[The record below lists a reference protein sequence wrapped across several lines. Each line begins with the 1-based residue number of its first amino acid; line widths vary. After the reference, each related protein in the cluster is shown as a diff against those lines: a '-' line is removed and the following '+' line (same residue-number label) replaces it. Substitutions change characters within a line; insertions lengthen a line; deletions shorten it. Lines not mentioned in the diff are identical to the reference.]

1 MFFKLK
7 NNSSQHLL
15 ILEQMNIEI
24 TLPDESIRKYNNPVT
39 GEAIAFDIG
48 PKLGKDAIAIEINK
62 QLFDTS
68 YEITENASI
77 NILTSKDIVSLS
89 ILRHSTAHLLAQAV
103 LNLYPDT
110 QYGVGPDIE
119 DGFYY
124 DFLFEQTISDDDLPK
139 IEKEMTRLTGEKQPF
154 SKSFMDKSKAL
165 NLFKNQEFKK
175 ELINTADST
184 EGVDDNHVSV
194 YSNKDFID
202 LCRGPHVPNTG
213 YIKHF
218 KLTRIGG
225 AYWRGDENNP
235 QLQRIYGTSW
245 FTKDDLQQYLSRR
258 VEAEKRDHRKIG
270 KELELFTSADELGP
284 GQFLWKPNGALL
296 RNTIETY
303 SKKAHI
309 QNGYDLVNTPHI
321 GRSIL
326 WETSGH
332 LEHYEE
338 GMYPPLQS
346 KDNDDTYYL
355 KPMNCPFHIL
365 IYKSELRSYKELP
378 VRLFE
383 LGSVYRFEKTGVLHG
398 LLRAR
403 GFTQDD
409 AHIFCT
415 FDQIDQEINNLL
427 RFSIALLKSFG
438 FEDIEADLS
447 TKPKKAIGEDKD
459 WKIATESLENA
470 LNEEGINFITAE
482 GEGAF
487 YGPKIDLHVK
497 DAIGR
502 RWQLSTIQ
510 IDFAQP
516 NNFGLEYVTSKN
528 SKDRPV
534 MVHRALLGSIERFTG
549 ILIEHYSGEFPGWLA
564 PTQLKILTIG
574 DVHDYVQSIV
584 EKLPNV
590 RLEIDNRNV
599 RLGEKI
605 HDAKKRKIPLSLIIG
620 EKDLAA
626 NTGSL
631 NILNSESINNET
643 IAQLVKEINKQ
654 VKEPRFEF

>member
-1 MFFKLK
+1 
-7 NNSSQHLL
+7 
-15 ILEQMNIEI
+15 MNIEI
-24 TLPDESIRKYNNPVT
+24 TLPDESVRTYEKAIT
-39 GEAIAFDIG
+39 GEEIAFDIG
-48 PKLGKDAIAIEINK
+48 PKLGKDAVAIEINRK
-62 QLFDTS
+62 LYDTS
-68 YEITENASI
+68 YVITENASI
-77 NILTSKDIVSLS
+77 KILTKKDIQSLS
-89 ILRHSTAHLLAQAV
+89 ILRHSSAHLLAQAV
-103 LNLYPDT
+103 LNLYPGT
-110 QYGVGPDIE
+110 LYGVGPDIE

-124 DFLFEQTISDDDLPK
+124 DFLFKENISDADLPK
-139 IEKEMTRLTGEKQPF
+139 IEKEMLKL
-154 SKSFMDKSKAL
+154 SKANQL
-165 NLFKNQEFKK
+165 FVKSIQKKPDAMDLFKNQQFKM
-175 ELINTADST
+175 ELIDSADES
-184 EGVDDNHVSV
+184 EGVEDSEVSL
-194 YSNKDFID
+194 YSNNEFID

-213 YIKHF
+213 FIKHF
-218 KLTRIGG
+218 KLTRLGG
-225 AYWRGDENNP
+225 AYWRGDENNS

-245 FTKDDLQQYLSRR
+245 FNKEDLEQYLTRR
-258 VEAEKRDHRKIG
+258 VEAEKRDHRKLG
-270 KELELFTSADELGP
+270 KQLELFTTADELGP

-296 RNTIETY
+296 RNTIENY

-309 QNGYDLVNTPHI
+309 NNGYDFVNTPHI
-321 GRSIL
+321 GRSVL

-346 KDNDDTYYL
+346 KDNDDKYYL

-365 IYKSELRSYKELP
+365 IYKSELRSFKELP
-378 VRLFE
+378 IRLFE

-415 FDQIDQEINNLL
+415 FDQINTEVNNLL

-438 FEDIEADLS
+438 FKNIEADLS
-447 TKPKKAIGEDKD
+447 TKPNKAIGNDED
-459 WKIATESLENA
+459 WNIATKSLEVA
-470 LNEEGINFITAE
+470 LEDEGIDFVTAE

-516 NNFGLEYVTSKN
+516 DNFDLEYVSTKN

-534 MVHRALLGSIERFTG
+534 MIHRALLGSIERFTG
-549 ILIEHYSGEFPGWLA
+549 ILIEHYAGEFPSWLA

-574 DVHDYVQSIV
+574 DVSDYVKNITA
-584 EKLPNV
+584 KLSGV
-590 RLEIDNRNV
+590 RFEIDDRNI

-605 HDAKKRKIPLSLIIG
+605 HDAKKHNIPLTLIIG
-620 EKDLAA
+620 EKDLSN

-631 NILNSESINNET
+631 NILNSENKNNLD
-643 IAQLVKEINKQ
+643 IASLVDFIIDD
-654 VKEPRFEF
+654 VTEPEFEF

>member
-1 MFFKLK
+1 
-7 NNSSQHLL
+7 
-15 ILEQMNIEI
+15 MNIEI
-24 TLPDESIRKYNNPVT
+24 TLPDKSIRKYNNPIT
-39 GEAIAFDIG
+39 GEAIALDIG
-48 PKLGKDAIAIEINK
+48 PKLGKDAIGIEINK

-68 YEITENASI
+68 YEITENVSI
-77 NILTSKDIVSLS
+77 NILTSQDRVSLS

-103 LNLYPDT
+103 LNLFPGT

-124 DFLFEQTISDDDLPK
+124 DFLFEQTISDEDLPK
-139 IEKEMTRLTGEKQPF
+139 IEKEMKRLAAEKQSF
-154 SKSFMDKSKAL
+154 TKSFIDKSQAL
-165 NLFKNQEFKK
+165 NIFKNQKFKM
-175 ELINTADST
+175 ELINTADAT
-184 EGVDDNHVSV
+184 EGVDSDQVSV
-194 YSNKDFID
+194 YSNNDFLD
-202 LCRGPHVPNTG
+202 LCRGPHVPHTG
-213 YIKHF
+213 FIKHF
-218 KLTRIGG
+218 KLTRLGG
-225 AYWRGDENNP
+225 AYWRGDEDNP

-245 FTKDDLQQYLSRR
+245 FTDDDLQQYLTRR
-258 VEAEKRDHRKIG
+258 IEAEKRDHRKIG
-270 KELELFTSADELGP
+270 KELELFTTADELGP

-296 RNTIETY
+296 RNTIENY

-309 QNGYDLVNTPHI
+309 QNGYEFVNTPHI

-346 KDNDDTYYL
+346 KDNDDKYYL

-415 FDQIDQEINNLL
+415 FEQINQEINNLL
-427 RFSIALLKSFG
+427 RFSISLLKSFG
-438 FEDIEADLS
+438 FDDIEADLS

-459 WKIATESLENA
+459 WDIATESLENA

-516 NNFGLEYVTSKN
+516 NNFKLEYVTNKN
-528 SKDRPV
+528 NKDRPV

-574 DVHDYVQSIV
+574 DVEDYVQTIV

-590 RLEIDNRNV
+590 RLEVDNRNI

-605 HDAKKRKIPLSLIIG
+605 HDAKKRKIPLSLIVG
-620 EKDLAA
+620 EKDLSE

-631 NILNSESINNET
+631 NILNSESINNKK
-643 IAQLVKEINKQ
+643 ISHLLKEINKQ

>member
-1 MFFKLK
+1 
-7 NNSSQHLL
+7 
-15 ILEQMNIEI
+15 MNIEI
-24 TLPDESIRKYNNPVT
+24 TLPDESVRTYEKAIT
-39 GEAIAFDIG
+39 GEEIAFDIG
-48 PKLGKDAIAIEINK
+48 PKLGKDAVAIEINRK
-62 QLFDTS
+62 LYDTS
-68 YEITENASI
+68 YVITENASI
-77 NILTSKDIVSLS
+77 KILTIKDIQSLS
-89 ILRHSTAHLLAQAV
+89 ILRHSSAHLLAQAV
-103 LNLYPDT
+103 LNLYPGT
-110 QYGVGPDIE
+110 LYGVGPDIE

-124 DFLFEQTISDDDLPK
+124 DFLFKENISDADLPK
-139 IEKEMTRLTGEKQPF
+139 IEKEMLKL
-154 SKSFMDKSKAL
+154 SKANQL
-165 NLFKNQEFKK
+165 FVKSIQKKPDAMDLFKNQQFKM
-175 ELINTADST
+175 ELIDSADES
-184 EGVDDNHVSV
+184 EGVEDSEVSL
-194 YSNKDFID
+194 YSNNEFID

-213 YIKHF
+213 FIKHF
-218 KLTRIGG
+218 KLTRLGG
-225 AYWRGDENNP
+225 AYWRGDENNS

-245 FTKDDLQQYLSRR
+245 FNKEDLEQYLTRR
-258 VEAEKRDHRKIG
+258 VEAEKRDHRKLG
-270 KELELFTSADELGP
+270 KQLELFTTADELGP

-296 RNTIETY
+296 RNTIENY

-309 QNGYDLVNTPHI
+309 NNGYDFVNTPHI
-321 GRSIL
+321 GRSVL

-346 KDNDDTYYL
+346 KDNDDKYYL

-378 VRLFE
+378 IRLFE

-415 FDQIDQEINNLL
+415 FDQINTEVNNLL

-438 FEDIEADLS
+438 FKNIEADLS
-447 TKPKKAIGEDKD
+447 TKPNKAIGKDED
-459 WKIATESLENA
+459 WNIATRSLEVA
-470 LNEEGINFITAE
+470 LEDEGIDFVTAE

-516 NNFGLEYVTSKN
+516 DNFDLEYVSTKN

-534 MVHRALLGSIERFTG
+534 MIHRALLGSIERFTG
-549 ILIEHYSGEFPGWLA
+549 ILIEHYAGEFPSWLA

-574 DVHDYVQSIV
+574 DVSDYVKNITA
-584 EKLPNV
+584 KLSGV
-590 RLEIDNRNV
+590 RFEIDDRNI

-605 HDAKKRKIPLSLIIG
+605 HDAKKQNIPLTLIIG
-620 EKDLAA
+620 EKDLSN

-631 NILNSESINNET
+631 NILNSESKNNLD
-643 IAQLVKEINKQ
+643 IASLVDFIIDD
-654 VKEPRFEF
+654 VTEPEFEF

>member
-24 TLPDESIRKYNNPVT
+24 TLPDKSIRKYNNPVT

-202 LCRGPHVPNTG
+202 LCRGPHLPNTG

-309 QNGYDLVNTPHI
+309 QNGYDFVNTPHI

>member
-1 MFFKLK
+1 
-7 NNSSQHLL
+7 
-15 ILEQMNIEI
+15 MNIEI
-24 TLPDESIRKYNNPVT
+24 TLPDESVRTYEKAIT
-39 GEAIAFDIG
+39 GEEIAFDIG
-48 PKLGKDAIAIEINK
+48 PKLGKDAVAIEINRK
-62 QLFDTS
+62 LYDTS
-68 YEITENASI
+68 YVITENASI
-77 NILTSKDIVSLS
+77 KILTKKDIQSLS
-89 ILRHSTAHLLAQAV
+89 ILRHSSAHLLAQAV
-103 LNLYPDT
+103 LNLYPGT
-110 QYGVGPDIE
+110 LYGVGPDIE

-124 DFLFEQTISDDDLPK
+124 DFLFKENISDADLPK
-139 IEKEMTRLTGEKQPF
+139 IEKEMLKL
-154 SKSFMDKSKAL
+154 SKANQL
-165 NLFKNQEFKK
+165 FVKSIQKKPDAMDLFKNQQFKM
-175 ELINTADST
+175 ELIDSADES
-184 EGVDDNHVSV
+184 EGVEDSEVSL
-194 YSNKDFID
+194 YSNNEFID

-213 YIKHF
+213 FIKHF
-218 KLTRIGG
+218 KLTRLGG
-225 AYWRGDENNP
+225 AYWRGDENNS

-245 FTKDDLQQYLSRR
+245 FNKEDLEQYLTRR
-258 VEAEKRDHRKIG
+258 VEAEKRDHRKLG
-270 KELELFTSADELGP
+270 KQLELFTTADELGP

-296 RNTIETY
+296 RNTIENY

-309 QNGYDLVNTPHI
+309 NNGYDFVNTPHI
-321 GRSIL
+321 GRSVL

-346 KDNDDTYYL
+346 KDNDDKYYL

-378 VRLFE
+378 IRLFE

-415 FDQIDQEINNLL
+415 FDQINSEVNNLL

-438 FEDIEADLS
+438 FKNIEADLS
-447 TKPKKAIGEDKD
+447 TKPKKAIGNDED
-459 WKIATESLENA
+459 WNIATRSLEVA
-470 LNEEGINFITAE
+470 LEDEGIDFVTAE

-516 NNFGLEYVTSKN
+516 DNFDLEYVSTKN

-534 MVHRALLGSIERFTG
+534 MIHRALLGSIERFTG
-549 ILIEHYSGEFPGWLA
+549 ILIEHYAGEFPSWLA

-574 DVHDYVQSIV
+574 DVSDYVKNITA
-584 EKLPNV
+584 KLSGV
-590 RLEIDNRNV
+590 RFEIDDRNI

-605 HDAKKRKIPLSLIIG
+605 HDAKKQNIPLTLIIG
-620 EKDLAA
+620 EKDLSN

-631 NILNSESINNET
+631 NILNSESKNNLD
-643 IAQLVKEINKQ
+643 IASLVDFIIDD
-654 VKEPRFEF
+654 VTEPEFEF

>member
-1 MFFKLK
+1 
-7 NNSSQHLL
+7 
-15 ILEQMNIEI
+15 MNIEI
-24 TLPDESIRKYNNPVT
+24 TLPDKSIRKYNNPIT
-39 GEAIAFDIG
+39 GEDIALDIG
-48 PKLGKDAIAIEINK
+48 PKLGKDAIGIEINK

-68 YEITENASI
+68 YEITENVSI
-77 NILTSKDIVSLS
+77 NILTSQDRVSLS

-103 LNLYPDT
+103 LNLFPGT

-124 DFLFEQTISDDDLPK
+124 DFLFEQTISDEDLPK
-139 IEKEMTRLTGEKQPF
+139 IEKEMKRLAAEKQSF
-154 SKSFMDKSKAL
+154 TKSFIDKSQAL
-165 NLFKNQEFKK
+165 NIFKNQKFKM
-175 ELINTADST
+175 ELINTADAT
-184 EGVDDNHVSV
+184 EGVDAEQVSV
-194 YSNKDFID
+194 YSNNDFLD
-202 LCRGPHVPNTG
+202 LCRGPHVPHTG
-213 YIKHF
+213 FIKHF
-218 KLTRIGG
+218 KLTRLGG
-225 AYWRGDENNP
+225 AYWRGDEDNP

-245 FTKDDLQQYLSRR
+245 FTDDDLQQYLTRR
-258 VEAEKRDHRKIG
+258 IEAEKRDHRKIG
-270 KELELFTSADELGP
+270 KELELFTTADELGP

-296 RNTIETY
+296 RNTIENY

-309 QNGYDLVNTPHI
+309 QNGYEFVNTPHI

-346 KDNDDTYYL
+346 KDNDDKYYL

-415 FDQIDQEINNLL
+415 FEQINQEINNLL
-427 RFSIALLKSFG
+427 RFSISLLKSFG
-438 FEDIEADLS
+438 FDDIEADLS

-459 WKIATESLENA
+459 WDIATESLENA

-516 NNFGLEYVTSKN
+516 NNFKLEYVTNKN
-528 SKDRPV
+528 NKDRPV

-574 DVHDYVQSIV
+574 DVEDYVQTIV

-590 RLEIDNRNV
+590 RLEVDNRNI

-605 HDAKKRKIPLSLIIG
+605 HDAKKRKIPLSLIVG
-620 EKDLAA
+620 EKDLSE

-631 NILNSESINNET
+631 NILNSESINNKK
-643 IAQLVKEINKQ
+643 ISHLLKEINKQ

>member
-1 MFFKLK
+1 
-7 NNSSQHLL
+7 
-15 ILEQMNIEI
+15 MNIEI
-24 TLPDESIRKYNNPVT
+24 TLPDESVRTYEKAIT
-39 GEAIAFDIG
+39 GEEIAFDIG
-48 PKLGKDAIAIEINK
+48 PKLGKDAVAIEINK
-62 QLFDTS
+62 KLHDTS
-68 YEITENASI
+68 YVITENASI
-77 NILTSKDIVSLS
+77 KILTKKDIQSLS
-89 ILRHSTAHLLAQAV
+89 ILRHSSAHLLAQAV
-103 LNLYPDT
+103 LNLYPGT
-110 QYGVGPDIE
+110 LYGVGPDIE

-124 DFLFEQTISDDDLPK
+124 DFLFKENISDADLPK
-139 IEKEMTRLTGEKQPF
+139 IEKEMLKL
-154 SKSFMDKSKAL
+154 SKANQL
-165 NLFKNQEFKK
+165 FVKSIQKKPDAMDLFKNQQFKM
-175 ELINTADST
+175 ELIDSADES
-184 EGVDDNHVSV
+184 EGVEDSEVSL
-194 YSNKDFID
+194 YSNNEFID

-213 YIKHF
+213 FIKHF
-218 KLTRIGG
+218 KLTRLGG
-225 AYWRGDENNP
+225 AYWRGDENNS

-245 FTKDDLQQYLSRR
+245 FNKEDLEQYLTRR
-258 VEAEKRDHRKIG
+258 VEAEKRDHRKLG
-270 KELELFTSADELGP
+270 KQLELFTTADELGP

-296 RNTIETY
+296 RNTIENY

-309 QNGYDLVNTPHI
+309 NNGYDFVNTPHI
-321 GRSIL
+321 GRSVL

-346 KDNDDTYYL
+346 KDNDDKYYL

-378 VRLFE
+378 IRLFE

-415 FDQIDQEINNLL
+415 FDQINTEVNNLL

-438 FEDIEADLS
+438 FKNIEADLS
-447 TKPKKAIGEDKD
+447 TKPNKAIGKDED
-459 WKIATESLENA
+459 WNIATRSLEVA
-470 LNEEGINFITAE
+470 LEDEGIDFVTAE

-516 NNFGLEYVTSKN
+516 DNFDLEYVSTKN

-534 MVHRALLGSIERFTG
+534 MIHRALLGSIERFTG
-549 ILIEHYSGEFPGWLA
+549 ILIEHYAGEFPSWLA

-574 DVHDYVQSIV
+574 DVSDYVKNITA
-584 EKLPNV
+584 KLSGV
-590 RLEIDNRNV
+590 RFEIDDRNI

-605 HDAKKRKIPLSLIIG
+605 HDAKKHNIPLTLIIG
-620 EKDLAA
+620 EKDLSN

-631 NILNSESINNET
+631 NILNSESKNNLD
-643 IAQLVKEINKQ
+643 IDSLVDFIIDD
-654 VKEPRFEF
+654 VTEPEFEF

>member
-1 MFFKLK
+1 
-7 NNSSQHLL
+7 
-15 ILEQMNIEI
+15 MNIEI
-24 TLPDESIRKYNNPVT
+24 TLPDESVRTYEKAIT
-39 GEAIAFDIG
+39 GEEIAFDIG
-48 PKLGKDAIAIEINK
+48 PKLGKDAVAIEINRK
-62 QLFDTS
+62 LYDTS
-68 YEITENASI
+68 YVITENASI
-77 NILTSKDIVSLS
+77 KILTIKDIQSLS
-89 ILRHSTAHLLAQAV
+89 ILRHSSAHLLAQAV
-103 LNLYPDT
+103 LNLYPGT
-110 QYGVGPDIE
+110 LYGVGPDIE

-124 DFLFEQTISDDDLPK
+124 DFLFKENISDADLPK
-139 IEKEMTRLTGEKQPF
+139 IEKEMLKL
-154 SKSFMDKSKAL
+154 SKANQL
-165 NLFKNQEFKK
+165 FVKSIQKKPDAMDLFKNQQFKM
-175 ELINTADST
+175 ELIDSADES
-184 EGVDDNHVSV
+184 EGVEDSEVSL
-194 YSNKDFID
+194 YSNNEFID

-213 YIKHF
+213 FIKHF
-218 KLTRIGG
+218 KLTRLGG
-225 AYWRGDENNP
+225 AYWRGDENNS

-245 FTKDDLQQYLSRR
+245 FNKEDLEQYLTRR
-258 VEAEKRDHRKIG
+258 VEAEKRDHRKLG
-270 KELELFTSADELGP
+270 KQLELFTTADELGP

-296 RNTIETY
+296 RNTIENY

-309 QNGYDLVNTPHI
+309 NNGYDFVNTPHI
-321 GRSIL
+321 GRSVL

-346 KDNDDTYYL
+346 KDNDDKYYL

-378 VRLFE
+378 IRLFE

-415 FDQIDQEINNLL
+415 FDQINTEVNNLL

-438 FEDIEADLS
+438 FKNIEADLS
-447 TKPKKAIGEDKD
+447 TKPNKAIGNDED
-459 WKIATESLENA
+459 WNIATRSLEVA
-470 LNEEGINFITAE
+470 LEDEGIDFVTAE

-516 NNFGLEYVTSKN
+516 DNFDLEYVSTKN

-534 MVHRALLGSIERFTG
+534 MIHRALLGSIERFTG
-549 ILIEHYSGEFPGWLA
+549 ILIEHYAGEFPSWLA

-574 DVHDYVQSIV
+574 DVSDYVKNITA
-584 EKLPNV
+584 KLSGV
-590 RLEIDNRNV
+590 RFEIDDRNI

-605 HDAKKRKIPLSLIIG
+605 HDANKQNIPLTLIIG
-620 EKDLAA
+620 EKDLSN

-631 NILNSESINNET
+631 NILNSESKNNLD
-643 IAQLVKEINKQ
+643 IASLVDFIIDD
-654 VKEPRFEF
+654 VTEPEFEF

>member
-1 MFFKLK
+1 
-7 NNSSQHLL
+7 
-15 ILEQMNIEI
+15 MNIEI
-24 TLPDESIRKYNNPVT
+24 TLPDESVRTYEKAIT
-39 GEAIAFDIG
+39 GEEIAFDIG
-48 PKLGKDAIAIEINK
+48 PKLGKDAVAIEIDRK
-62 QLFDTS
+62 LYDTS
-68 YEITENASI
+68 YVITENASI
-77 NILTSKDIVSLS
+77 KILTKKDIQSLS
-89 ILRHSTAHLLAQAV
+89 ILRHSSAHLLAQAV
-103 LNLYPDT
+103 LNLYPGT
-110 QYGVGPDIE
+110 LYGVGPDIE

-124 DFLFEQTISDDDLPK
+124 DFLFKENISDADLPK
-139 IEKEMTRLTGEKQPF
+139 IEKEMLKL
-154 SKSFMDKSKAL
+154 SKANQL
-165 NLFKNQEFKK
+165 FVKSIQKKPDAMDLFKNQQFKM
-175 ELINTADST
+175 ELIDSADES
-184 EGVDDNHVSV
+184 EGVEDSEVSL
-194 YSNKDFID
+194 YSNNEFID

-213 YIKHF
+213 FIKHF
-218 KLTRIGG
+218 KLTRLGG
-225 AYWRGDENNP
+225 AYWRGDENNS

-245 FTKDDLQQYLSRR
+245 FNKEDLEQFLTRR
-258 VEAEKRDHRKIG
+258 VEAEKRDHRKLG
-270 KELELFTSADELGP
+270 KQLELFTTADELGP

-296 RNTIETY
+296 RNTIENY

-309 QNGYDLVNTPHI
+309 NNGYDFVNTPHI
-321 GRSIL
+321 GRSVL

-346 KDNDDTYYL
+346 KDNDDKYYL

-378 VRLFE
+378 IRLFE

-415 FDQIDQEINNLL
+415 FDQINSEVNNLL

-438 FEDIEADLS
+438 FKNIEADLS
-447 TKPKKAIGEDKD
+447 TKPKKAIGNDED
-459 WKIATESLENA
+459 WNIATRSLEVA
-470 LNEEGINFITAE
+470 LEDEGIDFVTAE

-516 NNFGLEYVTSKN
+516 DNFDLEYVSTKN

-534 MVHRALLGSIERFTG
+534 MIHRALLGSIERFTG
-549 ILIEHYSGEFPGWLA
+549 ILIEHYAGEFPSWLA

-574 DVHDYVQSIV
+574 DVSDYVKNITA
-584 EKLPNV
+584 KLSGV
-590 RLEIDNRNV
+590 RFEIDDRNI

-605 HDAKKRKIPLSLIIG
+605 HEAKKQNIPLTLIIG
-620 EKDLAA
+620 EKDLSN

-631 NILNSESINNET
+631 NILNSESKNNLD
-643 IAQLVKEINKQ
+643 IASLVDFIIDD
-654 VKEPRFEF
+654 VTEPEFEF

>member
-1 MFFKLK
+1 MFFELE

-202 LCRGPHVPNTG
+202 LCRGPHLPNTG

-309 QNGYDLVNTPHI
+309 QNGYDFVNTPHI

>member
-1 MFFKLK
+1 
-7 NNSSQHLL
+7 
-15 ILEQMNIEI
+15 MNIEI
-24 TLPDESIRKYNNPVT
+24 TLPDESVRTYEKAIT
-39 GEAIAFDIG
+39 GEEIAFDIG
-48 PKLGKDAIAIEINK
+48 PKLGKDAVAIEIDRK
-62 QLFDTS
+62 LYDTS
-68 YEITENASI
+68 YVITENASI
-77 NILTSKDIVSLS
+77 KILTKKDIQSLS
-89 ILRHSTAHLLAQAV
+89 ILRHSSAHLLAQAV
-103 LNLYPDT
+103 LNLYPGT
-110 QYGVGPDIE
+110 LYGVGPDIE

-124 DFLFEQTISDDDLPK
+124 DFLFKENISDADLPK
-139 IEKEMTRLTGEKQPF
+139 IEKEMLKL
-154 SKSFMDKSKAL
+154 SKANQL
-165 NLFKNQEFKK
+165 FVKSIQKKPDAMDLFKNQQFKM
-175 ELINTADST
+175 ELIDSADES
-184 EGVDDNHVSV
+184 EGVEDSEVSL
-194 YSNKDFID
+194 YSNNEFID

-213 YIKHF
+213 FIKHF
-218 KLTRIGG
+218 KLTRLGG
-225 AYWRGDENNP
+225 AYWRGDENNS

-245 FTKDDLQQYLSRR
+245 FNKEDLEQYLTRR
-258 VEAEKRDHRKIG
+258 VEAEKRDHRKLG
-270 KELELFTSADELGP
+270 KQLELFTTADELGP

-296 RNTIETY
+296 RNTIENY

-309 QNGYDLVNTPHI
+309 NNGYDFVNTPHI
-321 GRSIL
+321 GRSVL

-346 KDNDDTYYL
+346 KDNDDKYYL

-378 VRLFE
+378 IRLFE

-415 FDQIDQEINNLL
+415 FDQINTEVNNLL

-438 FEDIEADLS
+438 FKNIEADLS
-447 TKPKKAIGEDKD
+447 TKPNKAIGNDED
-459 WKIATESLENA
+459 WNIATKSLEVA
-470 LNEEGINFITAE
+470 LEDEGIDFVTAE

-516 NNFGLEYVTSKN
+516 DNFDLEYVSTKN

-534 MVHRALLGSIERFTG
+534 MIHRALLGSIERFTG
-549 ILIEHYSGEFPGWLA
+549 ILIEHYAGEFPSWLA

-574 DVHDYVQSIV
+574 DVSDYVKNITA
-584 EKLPNV
+584 KLSGV
-590 RLEIDNRNV
+590 RFEIDDRNI

-605 HDAKKRKIPLSLIIG
+605 HEAKKQNIPLTLIIG
-620 EKDLAA
+620 EKDLSN

-631 NILNSESINNET
+631 NILNSESKNNLD
-643 IAQLVKEINKQ
+643 IASLVDFIIDD
-654 VKEPRFEF
+654 VTEPEFEF

>member
-1 MFFKLK
+1 
-7 NNSSQHLL
+7 
-15 ILEQMNIEI
+15 MNIEI
-24 TLPDESIRKYNNPVT
+24 TLPDESVRTYEKAIT
-39 GEAIAFDIG
+39 GEEIAFDIG
-48 PKLGKDAIAIEINK
+48 PKLGKDAVAIEINRK
-62 QLFDTS
+62 LYDTS
-68 YEITENASI
+68 YVITENASI
-77 NILTSKDIVSLS
+77 KILTIKDIQSLS
-89 ILRHSTAHLLAQAV
+89 ILRHSSAHLLAQAV
-103 LNLYPDT
+103 LNLYPGT
-110 QYGVGPDIE
+110 LYGVGPDIE

-124 DFLFEQTISDDDLPK
+124 DFLFKENISDADLPK
-139 IEKEMTRLTGEKQPF
+139 IEKEMLKL
-154 SKSFMDKSKAL
+154 SKANQL
-165 NLFKNQEFKK
+165 FVKSIQKKPDAMDLFKNQQFKM
-175 ELINTADST
+175 ELIDSADES
-184 EGVDDNHVSV
+184 EGVEDSEVSL
-194 YSNKDFID
+194 YSNNEFID

-213 YIKHF
+213 FIKHF
-218 KLTRIGG
+218 KLTRLGG
-225 AYWRGDENNP
+225 AYWRGDENNS

-245 FTKDDLQQYLSRR
+245 FNKEDLEQYLTRR
-258 VEAEKRDHRKIG
+258 VEAEKRDHRKLG
-270 KELELFTSADELGP
+270 KQLELFTTADELGP

-296 RNTIETY
+296 RNTIENY

-309 QNGYDLVNTPHI
+309 NNGYDFVNTPHI
-321 GRSIL
+321 GRSVL

-338 GMYPPLQS
+338 GMFPPLQS
-346 KDNDDTYYL
+346 KDNDDKYYL

-378 VRLFE
+378 IRLFE

-415 FDQIDQEINNLL
+415 FDQINTEVNNLL

-438 FEDIEADLS
+438 FKNIEADLS
-447 TKPKKAIGEDKD
+447 TKPNKAIGKDED
-459 WKIATESLENA
+459 WNIATRSLEVA
-470 LNEEGINFITAE
+470 LEDEGIDFVTAE

-516 NNFGLEYVTSKN
+516 DNFDLEYVSTKN

-534 MVHRALLGSIERFTG
+534 MIHRALLGSIERFTG
-549 ILIEHYSGEFPGWLA
+549 ILIEHYAGEFPSWLA

-574 DVHDYVQSIV
+574 DVSDYVKNITA
-584 EKLPNV
+584 KLSDV
-590 RLEIDNRNV
+590 RFEIDDRNI

-605 HDAKKRKIPLSLIIG
+605 HDAKKHNIPLTLIIG
-620 EKDLAA
+620 EKDLSN

-631 NILNSESINNET
+631 NILNSESKNNLD
-643 IAQLVKEINKQ
+643 IASLVDFIIDD
-654 VKEPRFEF
+654 VTEPEFEF

>member
-1 MFFKLK
+1 
-7 NNSSQHLL
+7 
-15 ILEQMNIEI
+15 MNIEI
-24 TLPDESIRKYNNPVT
+24 TLPDESVRTYEKAIT
-39 GEAIAFDIG
+39 GEEIAFDIG
-48 PKLGKDAIAIEINK
+48 PKLGKDAVAIEINRK
-62 QLFDTS
+62 LYDTS
-68 YEITENASI
+68 YVITENASI
-77 NILTSKDIVSLS
+77 KILTKKDIQSLS
-89 ILRHSTAHLLAQAV
+89 ILRHSSAHLLAQAV
-103 LNLYPDT
+103 LNLYPGT
-110 QYGVGPDIE
+110 LYGVGPDIE

-124 DFLFEQTISDDDLPK
+124 DFLFKENISDADLPK
-139 IEKEMTRLTGEKQPF
+139 IEKEMLKL
-154 SKSFMDKSKAL
+154 SKANQL
-165 NLFKNQEFKK
+165 FIKSIQKKPEAMDLFKNQQFKM
-175 ELINTADST
+175 ELIDSADES
-184 EGVDDNHVSV
+184 EGVEDSEVSL
-194 YSNKDFID
+194 YSNNEFID
-202 LCRGPHVPNTG
+202 LCRGPHVPNTSF
-213 YIKHF
+213 IKHF
-218 KLTRIGG
+218 KLTRLGG
-225 AYWRGDENNP
+225 AYWRGDENNS

-245 FTKDDLQQYLSRR
+245 FNKEDLEQYLTRR
-258 VEAEKRDHRKIG
+258 VEAEKRDHRKLG
-270 KELELFTSADELGP
+270 KQLELFTTADELGP

-296 RNTIETY
+296 RNTIENY

-309 QNGYDLVNTPHI
+309 NNGYDFVNTPHI
-321 GRSIL
+321 GRSVL

-346 KDNDDTYYL
+346 KDNDDKYYL

-378 VRLFE
+378 IRLFE

-415 FDQIDQEINNLL
+415 FDQINSEVNNLL

-438 FEDIEADLS
+438 FKNIEADLS
-447 TKPKKAIGEDKD
+447 TKPKKAIGNDED
-459 WKIATESLENA
+459 WNIATRSLEFA
-470 LNEEGINFITAE
+470 LEDEGIDFVTAE

-516 NNFGLEYVTSKN
+516 DNFDLEYVSTKN

-534 MVHRALLGSIERFTG
+534 MIHRALLGSIERFTG
-549 ILIEHYSGEFPGWLA
+549 ILIEHYAGEFPSWLA

-574 DVHDYVQSIV
+574 DVSDYVKNITA
-584 EKLPNV
+584 KLSGV
-590 RLEIDNRNV
+590 RFEIDDRNI

-605 HDAKKRKIPLSLIIG
+605 HDSKKQNIPLTLIIG
-620 EKDLAA
+620 EKDLSN

-631 NILNSESINNET
+631 NILNSESKNNLD
-643 IAQLVKEINKQ
+643 IASLVDFIIDD
-654 VKEPRFEF
+654 VTEPEFEF

>member
-1 MFFKLK
+1 
-7 NNSSQHLL
+7 
-15 ILEQMNIEI
+15 MNIEI
-24 TLPDESIRKYNNPVT
+24 TLPDDSVRTYEKAIT
-39 GEAIAFDIG
+39 GEEIAFDIG
-48 PKLGKDAIAIEINK
+48 PKLGKDAVAIEINRK
-62 QLFDTS
+62 LYDTS
-68 YEITENASI
+68 YVITENASI
-77 NILTSKDIVSLS
+77 KILTKKDIQSLS
-89 ILRHSTAHLLAQAV
+89 ILRHSSAHLLAQAV
-103 LNLYPDT
+103 LNLYPGT
-110 QYGVGPDIE
+110 LYGVGPDIE

-124 DFLFEQTISDDDLPK
+124 DFLFKENISDADLPK
-139 IEKEMTRLTGEKQPF
+139 IEKEMLKL
-154 SKSFMDKSKAL
+154 SKANQL
-165 NLFKNQEFKK
+165 FVKSIQKKPDAMDLFKNQQFKM
-175 ELINTADST
+175 ELIDSADES
-184 EGVDDNHVSV
+184 EGVEDSEVSL
-194 YSNKDFID
+194 YSNNEFID

-213 YIKHF
+213 FIKHF
-218 KLTRIGG
+218 KLTRLGG
-225 AYWRGDENNP
+225 AYWRGDENNS

-245 FTKDDLQQYLSRR
+245 FNKEDLEQYLTRR
-258 VEAEKRDHRKIG
+258 VEAEKRDHRKLG
-270 KELELFTSADELGP
+270 KQLELFTTADELGP

-296 RNTIETY
+296 RNTIENY

-309 QNGYDLVNTPHI
+309 NNGYDFVNTPHI
-321 GRSIL
+321 GRSVL

-346 KDNDDTYYL
+346 KDNDDKYYL

-378 VRLFE
+378 IRLFE

-415 FDQIDQEINNLL
+415 FDQINTEVNNLL

-438 FEDIEADLS
+438 FKNIEADLS
-447 TKPKKAIGEDKD
+447 TKPNKAIGNDED
-459 WKIATESLENA
+459 WNIATRSLEVA
-470 LNEEGINFITAE
+470 LEDEGIDFVTAE

-516 NNFGLEYVTSKN
+516 DNFDLEYVSTKN

-534 MVHRALLGSIERFTG
+534 MIHRALLGSIERFTG
-549 ILIEHYSGEFPGWLA
+549 ILIEHYAGEFPSWLA

-574 DVHDYVQSIV
+574 DVSDYVKNITA
-584 EKLPNV
+584 KLSGV
-590 RLEIDNRNV
+590 RFEIDDRNI

-605 HDAKKRKIPLSLIIG
+605 HDAKKQNIPLTLIIG
-620 EKDLAA
+620 EKDLSN

-631 NILNSESINNET
+631 NILNSESKNNLD
-643 IAQLVKEINKQ
+643 IASLVDFIIDD
-654 VKEPRFEF
+654 VTEPEFEF

>member
-1 MFFKLK
+1 
-7 NNSSQHLL
+7 
-15 ILEQMNIEI
+15 MNIEI
-24 TLPDESIRKYNNPVT
+24 TLPDESVRTYEKAIT
-39 GEAIAFDIG
+39 GEEIAFDIG
-48 PKLGKDAIAIEINK
+48 PKLGKDAVAIEINRK
-62 QLFDTS
+62 LYDTS
-68 YEITENASI
+68 YVITENASI
-77 NILTSKDIVSLS
+77 KILTKKDIQSLS
-89 ILRHSTAHLLAQAV
+89 ILRHSSAHLLAQAV
-103 LNLYPDT
+103 LNLYPGT
-110 QYGVGPDIE
+110 LYGVGPDIE

-124 DFLFEQTISDDDLPK
+124 DFLFKENISDADLPK
-139 IEKEMTRLTGEKQPF
+139 IEKEMLKL
-154 SKSFMDKSKAL
+154 SKANQL
-165 NLFKNQEFKK
+165 FVKSIQKKPDAMDLFKNQQFKM
-175 ELINTADST
+175 ELIDSADES
-184 EGVDDNHVSV
+184 EGVEDSEVSL
-194 YSNKDFID
+194 YSNNEFID

-213 YIKHF
+213 FIKHF
-218 KLTRIGG
+218 KLTRLGG
-225 AYWRGDENNP
+225 AYWRGDENNS

-245 FTKDDLQQYLSRR
+245 FNKEDLEQFLTRR
-258 VEAEKRDHRKIG
+258 VEAEKRDHRKLG
-270 KELELFTSADELGP
+270 KQLELFTTADELGP

-296 RNTIETY
+296 RNTIENY

-309 QNGYDLVNTPHI
+309 NNGYDFVNTPHI
-321 GRSIL
+321 GRSVL

-346 KDNDDTYYL
+346 KDNDDKYYL

-378 VRLFE
+378 IRLFE

-415 FDQIDQEINNLL
+415 FDQINSEVNNLL

-438 FEDIEADLS
+438 FKNIEADLS
-447 TKPKKAIGEDKD
+447 TKPNKAIGNDED
-459 WKIATESLENA
+459 WNIATRSLEVA
-470 LNEEGINFITAE
+470 LEDEGIDFVTAE

-516 NNFGLEYVTSKN
+516 DNFDLEYVSTKN

-534 MVHRALLGSIERFTG
+534 MIHRALLGSIERFTG
-549 ILIEHYSGEFPGWLA
+549 ILIEHYAGEFPSWLA

-574 DVHDYVQSIV
+574 DVSDYVKNITA
-584 EKLPNV
+584 KLSGV
-590 RLEIDNRNV
+590 RFEIDDRNI

-605 HDAKKRKIPLSLIIG
+605 HDAKKQNIPLTLIIG
-620 EKDLAA
+620 EKDLSN

-631 NILNSESINNET
+631 NILNSESKNNLD
-643 IAQLVKEINKQ
+643 IASLVDFIIDD
-654 VKEPRFEF
+654 VTEPEFEF

>member
-1 MFFKLK
+1 
-7 NNSSQHLL
+7 
-15 ILEQMNIEI
+15 MNIEI
-24 TLPDESIRKYNNPVT
+24 TLPDESVRTYEKAIT
-39 GEAIAFDIG
+39 GEEIAFDIG
-48 PKLGKDAIAIEINK
+48 PKLGKDAVAIEINRK
-62 QLFDTS
+62 LYDTS
-68 YEITENASI
+68 YVITENASI
-77 NILTSKDIVSLS
+77 KILTKTDIQSLS
-89 ILRHSTAHLLAQAV
+89 ILRHSSAHLLAQAV
-103 LNLYPDT
+103 LNLYPGT
-110 QYGVGPDIE
+110 LYGVGPDIE

-124 DFLFEQTISDDDLPK
+124 DFLFKENISDADLPK
-139 IEKEMTRLTGEKQPF
+139 IEKEMLKL
-154 SKSFMDKSKAL
+154 SKANQL
-165 NLFKNQEFKK
+165 FVKSIQTKSDAMDLFKNQQFKM
-175 ELINTADST
+175 ELIDSADES
-184 EGVDDNHVSV
+184 EGVEDSEVSL
-194 YSNKDFID
+194 YSNNEFID

-213 YIKHF
+213 FIKHF
-218 KLTRIGG
+218 KLTRLGG
-225 AYWRGDENNP
+225 AYWRGDENNS

-245 FTKDDLQQYLSRR
+245 FNKEDLEQYLTRR
-258 VEAEKRDHRKIG
+258 VEAEKRDHRKLG
-270 KELELFTSADELGP
+270 KQLELFTTADELGP

-296 RNTIETY
+296 RNTIENY

-309 QNGYDLVNTPHI
+309 NNGYDFVNTPHI
-321 GRSIL
+321 GRSVL

-346 KDNDDTYYL
+346 KDNDDKYYL

-378 VRLFE
+378 IRLFE

-415 FDQIDQEINNLL
+415 FDQINTEVNNLL

-438 FEDIEADLS
+438 FKNIEADLS
-447 TKPKKAIGEDKD
+447 TKPNKAIGNDED
-459 WKIATESLENA
+459 WNIATRSLEVA
-470 LNEEGINFITAE
+470 LEDEGIDFVTAE

-516 NNFGLEYVTSKN
+516 DNFDLEYVSTKN

-534 MVHRALLGSIERFTG
+534 MIHRALLGSIERFTG
-549 ILIEHYSGEFPGWLA
+549 ILIEHYAGEFPSWLA

-574 DVHDYVQSIV
+574 DVSDYVKNITA
-584 EKLPNV
+584 KLSGV
-590 RLEIDNRNV
+590 RFEIDDRNI

-605 HDAKKRKIPLSLIIG
+605 HDAKKQNIPLTLIIG
-620 EKDLAA
+620 EKDLSN

-631 NILNSESINNET
+631 NILNSESKNNLD
-643 IAQLVKEINKQ
+643 IASLVDFIIDD
-654 VKEPRFEF
+654 VTEPEFEF

>member
-1 MFFKLK
+1 
-7 NNSSQHLL
+7 
-15 ILEQMNIEI
+15 NIEI
-24 TLPDESIRKYNNPVT
+24 TLPDESVRTYEKAIT
-39 GEAIAFDIG
+39 GEEIAFDIG
-48 PKLGKDAIAIEINK
+48 PKLGKDAVAIEINRK
-62 QLFDTS
+62 LYDTS
-68 YEITENASI
+68 YVITENASI
-77 NILTSKDIVSLS
+77 KILTKKDIQSLS
-89 ILRHSTAHLLAQAV
+89 ILRHSSAHLLAQAV
-103 LNLYPDT
+103 LNLYPGT
-110 QYGVGPDIE
+110 LYGVGPDIE

-124 DFLFEQTISDDDLPK
+124 DFLFKENISDTDLPK
-139 IEKEMTRLTGEKQPF
+139 IEKEMLKL
-154 SKSFMDKSKAL
+154 SKANQL
-165 NLFKNQEFKK
+165 FVKSIQKKPDAMDLFKNQQFKM
-175 ELINTADST
+175 ELIDSADES
-184 EGVDDNHVSV
+184 EGVEDSEVSL
-194 YSNKDFID
+194 YSNNEFID

-213 YIKHF
+213 FIKHF
-218 KLTRIGG
+218 KLTRLGG
-225 AYWRGDENNP
+225 AYWRGDENNS

-245 FTKDDLQQYLSRR
+245 FNKKDLEQYLTRR
-258 VEAEKRDHRKIG
+258 VEAEKRDHRKLG
-270 KELELFTSADELGP
+270 KQLELFTTADELGP

-296 RNTIETY
+296 RNTIENY

-309 QNGYDLVNTPHI
+309 NNGYDFVNTPHI
-321 GRSIL
+321 GRSVL

-346 KDNDDTYYL
+346 KDNDDKYYL

-378 VRLFE
+378 IRLFE

-415 FDQIDQEINNLL
+415 FDQINTEVNNLL

-438 FEDIEADLS
+438 FKNIEADLS
-447 TKPKKAIGEDKD
+447 TKPNKAIGNDED
-459 WKIATESLENA
+459 WNIATKSLEVA
-470 LNEEGINFITAE
+470 LEDEGIDFVIAE

-516 NNFGLEYVTSKN
+516 DNFDLEYVSTKN

-534 MVHRALLGSIERFTG
+534 MIHRALLGSIERFTG
-549 ILIEHYSGEFPGWLA
+549 ILIEHYAGEFPSWLA

-574 DVHDYVQSIV
+574 DVSDYVKNITA
-584 EKLPNV
+584 KLSSV
-590 RLEIDNRNV
+590 RFEIDDRNI

-605 HDAKKRKIPLSLIIG
+605 HDAKKQNIPLTLIIG
-620 EKDLAA
+620 EKDLSN

-631 NILNSESINNET
+631 NILNSESKNNLD
-643 IAQLVKEINKQ
+643 IASLVDFIIDD
-654 VKEPRFEF
+654 VTEPEFEF

>member
-1 MFFKLK
+1 
-7 NNSSQHLL
+7 
-15 ILEQMNIEI
+15 MNIEI
-24 TLPDESIRKYNNPVT
+24 TLPDESVRTYEKAIT
-39 GEAIAFDIG
+39 GEEIAFDIG
-48 PKLGKDAIAIEINK
+48 PKLGKDAVAIEINRK
-62 QLFDTS
+62 LYDTS
-68 YEITENASI
+68 HVITENASI
-77 NILTSKDIVSLS
+77 KILTKKDIQSLS
-89 ILRHSTAHLLAQAV
+89 ILRHSSAHLLAQAV
-103 LNLYPDT
+103 LNLYPGT
-110 QYGVGPDIE
+110 LYGVGPDIE

-124 DFLFEQTISDDDLPK
+124 DFLFKENISDADLPK
-139 IEKEMTRLTGEKQPF
+139 IEKEMLKL
-154 SKSFMDKSKAL
+154 SKANQL
-165 NLFKNQEFKK
+165 FIKSIQKKPEAMDLFKNQQFKM
-175 ELINTADST
+175 ELIDSADES
-184 EGVDDNHVSV
+184 EGVEDSEVSL
-194 YSNKDFID
+194 YSNNEFID
-202 LCRGPHVPNTG
+202 LCRGPHVPNTSF
-213 YIKHF
+213 IKHF
-218 KLTRIGG
+218 KLTRLGG
-225 AYWRGDENNP
+225 AYWRGDENNS

-245 FTKDDLQQYLSRR
+245 FNKEDLEQYLTRR
-258 VEAEKRDHRKIG
+258 VEAEKRDHRKLG
-270 KELELFTSADELGP
+270 KQLELFTTADELGP

-296 RNTIETY
+296 RNTIENY

-309 QNGYDLVNTPHI
+309 NNGYDFVNTPHI
-321 GRSIL
+321 GRSVL

-346 KDNDDTYYL
+346 KDNDDKYYL

-378 VRLFE
+378 IRLFE

-415 FDQIDQEINNLL
+415 FDQINSEVNNLL

-438 FEDIEADLS
+438 FNNIEADLS
-447 TKPKKAIGEDKD
+447 TKPNKAIGNDED
-459 WKIATESLENA
+459 WNIATRSLEVA
-470 LNEEGINFITAE
+470 LEDEGIDFVTAE

-516 NNFGLEYVTSKN
+516 DNFDLEYVSTKN

-534 MVHRALLGSIERFTG
+534 MIHRALLGSIERFTG
-549 ILIEHYSGEFPGWLA
+549 ILIEHYAGEFPSWLA

-574 DVHDYVQSIV
+574 DVSDYVKNITA
-584 EKLPNV
+584 KLSGV
-590 RLEIDNRNV
+590 RFEIDDRNI

-605 HDAKKRKIPLSLIIG
+605 HDSKKQNIPLTLIIG
-620 EKDLAA
+620 EKDLSN

-631 NILNSESINNET
+631 NILNSESKNNLD
-643 IAQLVKEINKQ
+643 ISSLVDFIIDD
-654 VKEPRFEF
+654 VTEPEFEF

>member
-1 MFFKLK
+1 
-7 NNSSQHLL
+7 
-15 ILEQMNIEI
+15 MNIEI
-24 TLPDESIRKYNNPVT
+24 TLPDESVRTYEKAIT
-39 GEAIAFDIG
+39 GEEIAFDIG
-48 PKLGKDAIAIEINK
+48 PKLGKDAVAIEINRK
-62 QLFDTS
+62 LYDTS
-68 YEITENASI
+68 YVITENASI
-77 NILTSKDIVSLS
+77 KILTIKDIQSLS
-89 ILRHSTAHLLAQAV
+89 ILRHSSAHLLAQAV
-103 LNLYPDT
+103 LNLYPGT
-110 QYGVGPDIE
+110 LYGVGPDIE

-124 DFLFEQTISDDDLPK
+124 DFLFKENISDADLPK
-139 IEKEMTRLTGEKQPF
+139 IEKEMLKL
-154 SKSFMDKSKAL
+154 SKANQL
-165 NLFKNQEFKK
+165 FVKSIQKKPDAMDLFKNQQFKM
-175 ELINTADST
+175 ELIDSADES
-184 EGVDDNHVSV
+184 EGVEDSEVSL
-194 YSNKDFID
+194 YSNNEFID

-213 YIKHF
+213 FIKHF
-218 KLTRIGG
+218 KLTRLGG
-225 AYWRGDENNP
+225 AYWRGDENNS

-245 FTKDDLQQYLSRR
+245 FNKEDLEQYLTRR
-258 VEAEKRDHRKIG
+258 VEAEKRDHRKLG
-270 KELELFTSADELGP
+270 KQLELFTTADELGP

-296 RNTIETY
+296 RNTIENY

-309 QNGYDLVNTPHI
+309 NNGYDFVNTPHI
-321 GRSIL
+321 GRSVL

-346 KDNDDTYYL
+346 KDNDDKYYL

-378 VRLFE
+378 IRLFE

-415 FDQIDQEINNLL
+415 FDQINTEVNNLL

-438 FEDIEADLS
+438 FKNIEADLS
-447 TKPKKAIGEDKD
+447 TKPNKAIGNDED
-459 WKIATESLENA
+459 WNIATRSLEVA
-470 LNEEGINFITAE
+470 LEDEGIDFVTAE

-516 NNFGLEYVTSKN
+516 DNFDLEYVSTKN

-534 MVHRALLGSIERFTG
+534 MIHRALLVSIERFTG
-549 ILIEHYSGEFPGWLA
+549 ILIEHYAGEFPSWLA

-574 DVHDYVQSIV
+574 DVSDYVKNITA
-584 EKLPNV
+584 KLSGV
-590 RLEIDNRNV
+590 RFEIDDRNI

-605 HDAKKRKIPLSLIIG
+605 HDAKKHNIPLTLIIG
-620 EKDLAA
+620 EKDLSN

-631 NILNSESINNET
+631 NILNSESKNNLDIEL
-643 IAQLVKEINKQ
+643 LVDFIIDD
-654 VKEPRFEF
+654 VTEPEFEF

>member
-1 MFFKLK
+1 
-7 NNSSQHLL
+7 
-15 ILEQMNIEI
+15 MNIEI
-24 TLPDESIRKYNNPVT
+24 TLPDKSVRTYEKAIT
-39 GEAIAFDIG
+39 GEEVAFDIG
-48 PKLGKDAIAIEINK
+48 PKLGKDAVAIEINRE
-62 QLFDTS
+62 LYDTS
-68 YEITENASI
+68 YVIKENASI
-77 NILTSKDIVSLS
+77 KILTKKDIQSLS
-89 ILRHSTAHLLAQAV
+89 ILRHSSAHLLAQAV
-103 LNLYPDT
+103 LNLYPGT
-110 QYGVGPDIE
+110 LYGVGPDIE

-124 DFLFEQTISDDDLPK
+124 DFLFKENISDADLPK
-139 IEKEMTRLTGEKQPF
+139 IEKEMLKL
-154 SKSFMDKSKAL
+154 SKA
-165 NLFKNQEFKK
+165 NQQFTKSTQTKSNAMELFKNQQFKM
-175 ELINTADST
+175 ELIDSADET
-184 EGVDDNHVSV
+184 EGVEDSKVSS
-194 YSNKDFID
+194 YSNNEFID
-202 LCRGPHVPNTG
+202 LCKGPHVPNTG
-213 YIKHF
+213 FIKHF
-218 KLTRIGG
+218 KLTRLGG
-225 AYWRGDENNP
+225 AYWRGDENNS

-245 FTKDDLQQYLSRR
+245 FNKEDLEQYLTRR
-258 VEAEKRDHRKIG
+258 VEAEKRDHRKLG
-270 KELELFTSADELGP
+270 KQLELFTTADELGP

-296 RNTIETY
+296 RNTIENY

-309 QNGYDLVNTPHI
+309 NNGYDFVNTPHI
-321 GRSIL
+321 GRSVL

-346 KDNDDTYYL
+346 KDNDDRYYL

-378 VRLFE
+378 LRLFE

-415 FDQIDQEINNLL
+415 FDQINTEVNNLL

-438 FEDIEADLS
+438 FKNIEADLS
-447 TKPKKAIGEDKD
+447 TKPNKAIGNDED
-459 WKIATESLENA
+459 WNIATRSLEVA
-470 LNEEGINFITAE
+470 LEDEGIDFVTAE

-516 NNFGLEYVTSKN
+516 DNFDLEYVSTKN

-534 MVHRALLGSIERFTG
+534 MIHRALLGSIERFTG
-549 ILIEHYSGEFPGWLA
+549 ILIEHYAGEFPSWLA

-574 DVHDYVQSIV
+574 DVSDYVKKITA
-584 EKLPNV
+584 KLSGV
-590 RLEIDNRNV
+590 RLEIDDRNI

-605 HDAKKRKIPLSLIIG
+605 HDAKKQNIPLTLIIG
-620 EKDLAA
+620 EKDLSN

-631 NILNSESINNET
+631 NILNSESKNNLD
-643 IAQLVKEINKQ
+643 IASLVDFIIDD
-654 VKEPRFEF
+654 VTEPKFEF

>member
-7 NNSSQHLL
+7 NNSTQHLL

-202 LCRGPHVPNTG
+202 LCRGPHLPNTG

>member
-1 MFFKLK
+1 
-7 NNSSQHLL
+7 
-15 ILEQMNIEI
+15 MNIEI
-24 TLPDESIRKYNNPVT
+24 TLPDESVRTYEKAIT
-39 GEAIAFDIG
+39 GEEIAFDIG
-48 PKLGKDAIAIEINK
+48 PKLGKDAVAIEINRK
-62 QLFDTS
+62 LYDTS
-68 YEITENASI
+68 YVVTENASI
-77 NILTSKDIVSLS
+77 KILTKKDIQSLS
-89 ILRHSTAHLLAQAV
+89 ILRHSSAHLLAQAV
-103 LNLYPDT
+103 LNLYPGT
-110 QYGVGPDIE
+110 LYGVGPDIE

-124 DFLFEQTISDDDLPK
+124 DFLFKENISDADLPK
-139 IEKEMTRLTGEKQPF
+139 IEKEMLKL
-154 SKSFMDKSKAL
+154 SKANQL
-165 NLFKNQEFKK
+165 FVKSIQKKPDAMDLFKNQQFKM
-175 ELINTADST
+175 ELIDSADES
-184 EGVDDNHVSV
+184 EGVEDSEVSL
-194 YSNKDFID
+194 YSNNEFID

-213 YIKHF
+213 FIKHF
-218 KLTRIGG
+218 KLTRLGG
-225 AYWRGDENNP
+225 AYWRGDENNS

-245 FTKDDLQQYLSRR
+245 FNKEDLEQYLTRR
-258 VEAEKRDHRKIG
+258 VEAEKRDHRKLG
-270 KELELFTSADELGP
+270 KQLELFTTADELGP

-296 RNTIETY
+296 RNTIENY

-309 QNGYDLVNTPHI
+309 NNGYDFVNTPHI
-321 GRSIL
+321 GRSVL

-346 KDNDDTYYL
+346 KDNDDKYYL

-378 VRLFE
+378 IRLFE

-415 FDQIDQEINNLL
+415 FDQINTEVNNLL

-438 FEDIEADLS
+438 FKNIEADLS
-447 TKPKKAIGEDKD
+447 TKPNKAIGNDED
-459 WKIATESLENA
+459 WNIATRSLEVA
-470 LNEEGINFITAE
+470 LEDEGIDFVIAE

-516 NNFGLEYVTSKN
+516 DNFDLEYVSTKN

-534 MVHRALLGSIERFTG
+534 MIHRALLGSIERFTG
-549 ILIEHYSGEFPGWLA
+549 ILIEHYAGEFPSWLA

-574 DVHDYVQSIV
+574 DVSDYVKNITA
-584 EKLPNV
+584 KLSGV
-590 RLEIDNRNV
+590 RFEIDDRNI

-605 HDAKKRKIPLSLIIG
+605 HDAKKQNIPLTLIIG
-620 EKDLAA
+620 EKDLSN

-631 NILNSESINNET
+631 NILNSESKNNLD
-643 IAQLVKEINKQ
+643 IASLVDYIIED
-654 VKEPRFEF
+654 VTEPEFEF

>member
-1 MFFKLK
+1 
-7 NNSSQHLL
+7 
-15 ILEQMNIEI
+15 MNIEI
-24 TLPDESIRKYNNPVT
+24 TLPDESVRTYEKAIT
-39 GEAIAFDIG
+39 GEEIAFDIG
-48 PKLGKDAIAIEINK
+48 PKLGKDAVAIEINRK
-62 QLFDTS
+62 LYDTS
-68 YEITENASI
+68 YVITENASI
-77 NILTSKDIVSLS
+77 KILTIKDIQSLS
-89 ILRHSTAHLLAQAV
+89 ILRHSSAHLLAQAV
-103 LNLYPDT
+103 LNLYPGT
-110 QYGVGPDIE
+110 LYGVGPDIE

-124 DFLFEQTISDDDLPK
+124 DFLFKENISDADLPK
-139 IEKEMTRLTGEKQPF
+139 IEKEMLKL
-154 SKSFMDKSKAL
+154 SKANQL
-165 NLFKNQEFKK
+165 FVKSIQKKPDAMDLFKNQQFKM
-175 ELINTADST
+175 ELIDSADES
-184 EGVDDNHVSV
+184 EGVEDSEVSL
-194 YSNKDFID
+194 YSNNEFID

-213 YIKHF
+213 FIKHF
-218 KLTRIGG
+218 KLTRLGG
-225 AYWRGDENNP
+225 AYWRGDENNS

-245 FTKDDLQQYLSRR
+245 FNKEDLEQYLTRR
-258 VEAEKRDHRKIG
+258 VEAEKRDHRKLG
-270 KELELFTSADELGP
+270 KQLELFTTADELGP

-296 RNTIETY
+296 RNTIENY

-309 QNGYDLVNTPHI
+309 NNGYDFVNTPHI
-321 GRSIL
+321 GRSVL

-346 KDNDDTYYL
+346 KDNDDKYYL

-378 VRLFE
+378 IRLFE

-415 FDQIDQEINNLL
+415 FDQINTEVNNLL
-427 RFSIALLKSFG
+427 QFSIALLKSFG
-438 FEDIEADLS
+438 FKNIEADLS
-447 TKPKKAIGEDKD
+447 TKPNKAIGNDED
-459 WKIATESLENA
+459 WNIATRSLEVA
-470 LNEEGINFITAE
+470 LEDEGIDFVTAE

-516 NNFGLEYVTSKN
+516 DNFDLEYVSTKN

-534 MVHRALLGSIERFTG
+534 MIHRALLGSIERFTG
-549 ILIEHYSGEFPGWLA
+549 ILIEHYAGEFPSWLA

-574 DVHDYVQSIV
+574 DVSDYVKNITA
-584 EKLPNV
+584 KLSGV
-590 RLEIDNRNV
+590 RFEIDDRNI

-605 HDAKKRKIPLSLIIG
+605 HDAKKQNIPLTLIIG
-620 EKDLAA
+620 EKDLSN

-631 NILNSESINNET
+631 NILNSESKNNLD
-643 IAQLVKEINKQ
+643 IASLVDFIIDD
-654 VKEPRFEF
+654 VTEPEFEF